1 MSEIRMSA
9 RVDPLGF
16 IKFCCVYGMFD
27 ATGVWEQ
34 VKVSTSTVTVR
45 MWVWSVSIYS
55 PVTGLNPAE
64 KLLSNLPRK
73 QAVPVPP
80 AGQSM
85 RTS

>member
-9 RVDPLGF
+9 RLDPVGF
-16 IKFCCVYGMFD
+16 TKGCCVKGMFD
-27 ATGVWEQ
+27 ATGVPEQ
-34 VKVSTSTVTVR
+34 VKVSTSTDTIR
-45 MWVWSVSIYS
+45 TTFWSVSTNS
-55 PVTGLNPAE
+55 PVTGLNPPE
-64 KLLSNLPRK
+64 KLLSKRPRK